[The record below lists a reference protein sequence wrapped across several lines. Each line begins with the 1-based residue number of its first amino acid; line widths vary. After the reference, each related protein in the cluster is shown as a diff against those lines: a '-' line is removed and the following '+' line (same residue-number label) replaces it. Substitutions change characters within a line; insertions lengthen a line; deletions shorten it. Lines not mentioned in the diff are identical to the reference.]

1 MIRRPCASRSLIFGS
16 SSAWV
21 RRDEKHPLW
30 PLDLRG
36 EDDQS
41 SLFPDG
47 RSDDRFVEVVESG
60 EPWRDIC

>member
-1 MIRRPCASRSLIFGS
+1 MTTRVHLSPMLEIIL
-16 SSAWV
+16 
-21 RRDEKHPLW
+21 RDEKHPLW

>member
-1 MIRRPCASRSLIFGS
+1 MTTRVHLSPMLEIIL
-16 SSAWV
+16 
-21 RRDEKHPLW
+21 RDEKLHLW
-30 PLDLRG
+30 PLDQRG

-47 RSDDRFVEVVESG
+47 RSDDRFVKVVESG